1 MKIVK
6 SFRAA
11 RWIRT
16 TNLVLQAILFFTF
29 FTGLNYLAIYHPWR
43 IDLTHLRSQS
53 LSPETIGYL
62 HQLKQPVKII
72 VTLRKPTDDDDSA
85 PAQAYRDLTSLLR
98 EYEYA
103 TESNP
108 AGRVTFE
115 CIDVYQRSSEA
126 RKQDLP
132 DAGPTVVQCG
142 EKRRLVG
149 PDELYL
155 IEKNEKKAFL
165 GEQAITAAIL
175 DVSSPDKKK
184 IYFLSGHGE
193 MDPNNTNDE
202 LGLSALAAE
211 LRYRNFEIDRLDLTT
226 RGRIPN
232 DATLIISAGQGRM
245 TRYSAAEE
253 ELLRQY
259 LANSTTDRPGRLLL
273 FIPPGLPMNPQMEAI
288 GLENLLYDWGILADD
303 VFVRDLNP
311 NSISDTEDLIIDFF
325 EENHEISKMF
335 ATNGL
340 KIRFGASRSV
350 RVNPSRIADE
360 SLSVTRLAGTR
371 SELAWGERSY
381 KTIPYR
387 YNAGV
392 DLPGKQIGFAV
403 ASKRVSAKDKNL
415 QAYSVQTGRVVAFS
429 CADFISNNRLS
440 SDGGNLTFV
449 LSTINWL
456 TGRGGQLT
464 VAARP
469 IQKFQL
475 TLNQRELER
484 LRYSLLGVL
493 PALAGLLA
501 LIVYWTR
508 RS

>member
-1 MKIVK
+1 MKLVK
-6 SFRAA
+6 SFRAN

-29 FTGLNYLAIYHPWR
+29 FAGLNYLAIRHPWR
-43 IDLTHLRSQS
+43 VDLTHLRSQS
-53 LSPETIGYL
+53 LSGETLAYL
-62 HQLKQPVKII
+62 KKLTQPVKII
-72 VTLRKPTDDDDSA
+72 VTLRKPDENDDSA
-85 PAQAYRDLTSLLR
+85 LAQAYRDLTALLR
-98 EYEYA
+98 EYVYA
-103 TESNP
+103 TEGNP

-115 CIDVYQRSSEA
+115 CIDVYQRSREA
-126 RKQDLP
+126 RELELNEP
-132 DAGPTVVQCG
+132 GPTLVQCG
-142 EKRRLVG
+142 EKKHHVG

-155 IEKNEKKAFL
+155 IEQKEKKAFL

-175 DVSSPDKKK
+175 DVSSADKKK
-184 IYFLSGHGE
+184 IYFLNGHGE
-193 MDPNNTNDE
+193 MDPNSTNDDQ
-202 LGLSALAAE
+202 GLSALAAE
-211 LRYRNFEIDRLDLTT
+211 LRYRNFEVDRLDLTT

-232 DATLIISAGQGRM
+232 DATLIISAGQGQM
-245 TRYSAAEE
+245 NRYNAAEE

-259 LANSTTDRPGRLLL
+259 LANSTSDRPGRLLL
-273 FIPPGLPMNPQMEAI
+273 FIPPGLPMNPQLEAT

-311 NSISDTEDLIIDFF
+311 NSISDNEDLIIDFF
-325 EENHEISKMF
+325 DEKHDISKMF
-335 ATNGL
+335 AANNL
-340 KIRFGASRSV
+340 KIRFGAARSI
-350 RVNPSRIADE
+350 RVNPSRATDE

-381 KTIPYR
+381 RTRPYR
-387 YNAGV
+387 YNSGI

-403 ASKRVSAKDKNL
+403 ASERGSAKDKNL
-415 QAYSVQTGRVVAFS
+415 GYNVQGGRVVAFAS
-429 CADFISNNRLS
+429 SDFIANNRLS
-440 SDGGNLTFV
+440 NEGNLTFV
-449 LSTINWL
+449 LSSINWL
-456 TGRGGQLT
+456 TGRGT
-464 VAARP
+464 VLNVQARP

-493 PALAGLLA
+493 PALAGLLG